1 MSTTNPIAKRFRE
14 VIFDGTFVAFTN
26 YKDQLSQ
33 VKLAE
38 ATQKVGPLNTVAALT
53 YHINYYIAGVLNV
66 FEGGGLEIRDKFSF
80 DLPPLNSE
88 EEWDKLKHALFSN
101 SEKFAAHLDGFS
113 EEKYK
118 EGFVD
123 EKYGTYRRNIDGM
136 IEHCY
141 YHLGQI
147 SIIRKMIAEGM

>member
-80 DLPPLNSE
+80 DLPPLNS
-88 EEWDKLKHALFSN
+88 
-101 SEKFAAHLDGFS
+101 
-113 EEKYK
+113 
-118 EGFVD
+118 
-123 EKYGTYRRNIDGM
+123 
-136 IEHCY
+136 
-141 YHLGQI
+141 
-147 SIIRKMIAEGM
+147 